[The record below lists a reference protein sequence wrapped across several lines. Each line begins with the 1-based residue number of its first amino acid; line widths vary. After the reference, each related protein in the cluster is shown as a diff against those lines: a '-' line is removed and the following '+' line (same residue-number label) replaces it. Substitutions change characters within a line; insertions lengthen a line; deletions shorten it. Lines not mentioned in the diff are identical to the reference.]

1 MIIDNFNENFASLI
15 LNYSKNYKKI
25 FEDNFYEVHK
35 LIEKKFIKNNYEIV
49 IINNTNNEEDFE
61 FLRNLTEKYENIRV
75 IFLEEVVD
83 QETAFTIGLES
94 SIGDVIITLDLS
106 LHPKE
111 LIERFLELYKK
122 EGYDLVIGIQ
132 KDLLLSKNLFKKS
145 LYKFYYII
153 LSYYSGRKIN
163 YALSSCRL
171 FSRKIINHFINKKNT
186 YQIFG
191 HFTFYPGI
199 KTKNFEFSNIKSYSH
214 INKKNITE
222 KFDKAINLLMISS
235 SFPIK
240 IINFFLN
247 TGILINVAYIV
258 YILLF
263 TIKLGIGSGW
273 SSISLQNSSMFLMI
287 FLVMKIFVSF
297 YVKQSENKYDRSV
310 NKISNEISSI
320 NLNKFKN
327 ITDYE
332 D

>member
-1 MIIDNFNENFASLI
+1 
-15 LNYSKNYKKI
+15 
-25 FEDNFYEVHK
+25 
-35 LIEKKFIKNNYEIV
+35 
-49 IINNTNNEEDFE
+49 
-61 FLRNLTEKYENIRV
+61 
-75 IFLEEVVD
+75 
-83 QETAFTIGLES
+83 
-94 SIGDVIITLDLS
+94 
-106 LHPKE
+106 
-111 LIERFLELYKK
+111 
-122 EGYDLVIGIQ
+122 
-132 KDLLLSKNLFKKS
+132 
-145 LYKFYYII
+145 
-153 LSYYSGRKIN
+153 
-163 YALSSCRL
+163 
-171 FSRKIINHFINKKNT
+171 
-186 YQIFG
+186 
-191 HFTFYPGI
+191 
-199 KTKNFEFSNIKSYSH
+199 
-214 INKKNITE
+214 
-222 KFDKAINLLMISS
+222 MISS